1 MMLHN
6 LLQRFRLY
14 GLADKIEIL
23 VILEGKVNFYDVLV
37 IISRE
42 DMQFV

>member
-6 LLQRFRLY
+6 LLQRFWLY
-14 GLADKIEIL
+14 GLADKIEIFI
-23 VILEGKVNFYDVLV
+23 ILKCKVNFDDVLV

-42 DMQFV
+42 EMQFV